1 MDFRVSSLVRK
12 KTRTNLL
19 FQLNT
24 RPVIS
29 QTVVQHKS
37 RVKMSLK
44 RWRPSRKSFKNRKTS
59 LSSPPQSP
67 PCMET
72 ESRREELFAA
82 VIRGDKESVGR
93 LLDNGLVDVNAVD
106 SNHLTALHY
115 AAMHARPNL
124 ITLLIRHGAD
134 VDAYDTKGGFTPIHW
149 VVINSNPGMSDEERV
164 DECLVEL
171 VKGGCNVNSKDFNQA
186 TPLHFAARTDN
197 KAIVDS
203 LMRLGADPND
213 TDILGRTC
221 ASVAKSSETKILII
235 KLADLRARAIYHVLD
250 TL

>member
-1 MDFRVSSLVRK
+1 
-12 KTRTNLL
+12 
-19 FQLNT
+19 
-24 RPVIS
+24 
-29 QTVVQHKS
+29 
-37 RVKMSLK
+37 MSLR
-44 RWRPSRKSFKNRKTS
+44 RWKESRKSLKAMTRKGS
-59 LSSPPQSP
+59 LARSPRQPEP
-67 PCMET
+67 PSMET
-72 ESRREELFAA
+72 ESRREELFGA
-82 VIRGDKESVGR
+82 VVKGDEEMVAR
-93 LLDNGLVDVNAVD
+93 LLENRLVDVNTTD

-124 ITLLIRHGAD
+124 IRLLIQHGAD
-134 VDAYDTKGGFTPIHW
+134 VDAYDTKGGFAPIHW
-149 VVINSNPGMSDEERV
+149 VVINSHPGMSEEERV

-197 KAIVDS
+197 KAVVDS

-213 TDILGRTC
+213 TDMLGRTC
-221 ASVAKSSETKILII
+221 ASVAKSAETKILII